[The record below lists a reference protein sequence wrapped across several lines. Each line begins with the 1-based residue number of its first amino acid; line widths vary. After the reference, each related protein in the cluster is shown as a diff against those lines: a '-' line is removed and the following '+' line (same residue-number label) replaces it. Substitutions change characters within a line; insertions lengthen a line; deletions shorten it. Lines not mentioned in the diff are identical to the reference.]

1 MGLTAMDLRNELGES
16 STVTVDAGQVRVYQ
30 RGTGAPVVFVHG
42 LFANAAVWRKVVP
55 ALADDYRCITADWPF
70 GSHRL
75 PIKSD
80 ADLTATG
87 LAAIVAEVIE
97 AMDLRDVTLVG
108 NDGGGMLTQ
117 LMITQHPERIG
128 RIVLTPCDA
137 YENFPPP
144 MFAYLCW
151 MARVPVTFELVSAA
165 MRVPLL
171 RRLLGRSP
179 IGYGGLSHRK
189 IDDELLDHYF
199 TPVLDRA
206 VRRDVVRF
214 LRTVHRSYTL
224 DAARSFPEVDRPVL
238 VVWASDDKFFPLDH
252 GERLARDFPDSRF
265 VLLENSRTWVSE
277 DRPEELASLIDEFI
291 RDAEIGCNQPR

>member
-1 MGLTAMDLRNELGES
+1 MDLRNELGES
-16 STVTVDAGQVRVYQ
+16 TTIDVDSGRVRVYE
-30 RGTGAPVVFVHG
+30 RGSGPTLVFVHG

-55 ALADDYRCITADWPF
+55 ALAQNYRCITADWPF

-75 PIKSD
+75 PMKSD

-97 AMDLRDVTLVG
+97 AMDLRDVTLIG

-117 LMITQHPERIG
+117 LTITRHPERIA

-137 YENFPPP
+137 YENFPFP

-151 MARVPVTFELVSAA
+151 MARVPVTFEALSAA

-171 RRLLGRSP
+171 RRMLGRSP
-179 IGYGGLSHRK
+179 IGYGGLSHHR

-199 TPVLDRA
+199 TPVFDRG

-238 VVWASDDKFFPLDH
+238 VVWASDDKFFPLAD

-265 VLLENSRTWVSE
+265 VLVENSRTWVSE
-277 DRPEELASLIDEFI
+277 DRPEKLVSLIDEFV
-291 RDAEIGCNQPR
+291 RERAIGCTRPR